1 MGKDQ
6 EAKESADLKD
16 PGEAGGIFT
25 DCGGLN
31 NPARHGGTTGKYSEE
46 TARGW
51 HSLPGRKRA
60 SLLPTER
67 LSVPGWLLKGAAKEI
82 RAMSGKLGPKA
93 SAV

>member
-6 EAKESADLKD
+6 EAKESADLKN

-25 DCGGLN
+25 DYGGLN
-31 NPARHGGTTGKYSEE
+31 NPARQARTTGKYSEE

-51 HSLPGRKRA
+51 HSLPGGKRA

-67 LSVPGWLLKGAAKEI
+67 LSV
-82 RAMSGKLGPKA
+82 LGRVLRGRQRRPEP
-93 SAV
+93 

>member
-16 PGEAGGIFT
+16 ASKAEGIFT
-25 DCGGLN
+25 DHRGLN
-31 NPARHGGTTGKYSEE
+31 NTARQGHTTGKYSEE

-51 HSLPGRKRA
+51 HSLPGGKRA

-67 LSVPGWLLKGAAKEI
+67 LSAPGWVLRGWQRRSE
-82 RAMSGKLGPKA
+82 P
-93 SAV
+93 